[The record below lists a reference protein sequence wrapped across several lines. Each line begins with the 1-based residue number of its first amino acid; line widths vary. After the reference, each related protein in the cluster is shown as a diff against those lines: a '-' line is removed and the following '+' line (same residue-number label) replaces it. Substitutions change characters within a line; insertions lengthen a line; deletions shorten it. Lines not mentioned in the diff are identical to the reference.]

1 MALDHRVIS
10 EKLRTS
16 EVATDPNANLS
27 VQEADAT
34 QTKGATFKMNSTKIY
49 VPAIT
54 LPKDDCFRFLENIRQ
69 GFKRTIFLERI

>member
-1 MALDHRVIS
+1 MVLDHWVIS

-16 EVATDPNANLS
+16 EVATNPNANLYLFRKRMQHKRS
-27 VQEADAT
+27 
-34 QTKGATFKMNSTKIY
+34 KMNSAKIY

-54 LPKDDCFRFLENIRQ
+54 LPKDDCFKFLENIRQ